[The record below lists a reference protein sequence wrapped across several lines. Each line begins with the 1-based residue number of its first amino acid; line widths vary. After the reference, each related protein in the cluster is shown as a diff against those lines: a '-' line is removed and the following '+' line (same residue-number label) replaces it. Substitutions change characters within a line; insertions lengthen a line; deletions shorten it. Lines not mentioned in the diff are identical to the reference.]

1 VYTTSGWVAKMG
13 IHIPLFRRAGHEES
27 VMAPP
32 EFAHEQASKLVQRLF
47 TATGQTAAASVMF
60 CGVER
65 GSGCSTVCGRTAELL
80 ASQVPGSVCVVDAN
94 LRAPS
99 LHRYFRLENREGFS
113 DALVGS
119 SSMQGFARQIQ
130 GRNLWVITAG
140 TSLDALLPACS
151 ERLNSQILTLRT
163 VFDYVL
169 VDVEPVNLSKNAALL
184 GQLVEGVV
192 LVIESNS
199 ATRESARQTKEILK
213 AANVRILGAVLNKWT
228 SPVPAKTAV
237 AAEPAQAAKP
247 VANEALRKPKATPK
261 ASGRPAPRR
270 AAPEPIA
277 RKTPPTTALA
287 KTEKLDVPAKAAKR
301 RGWVRFLRP
310 AAAPNPER
318 GRPIAKEQ
326 VRQAP
331 TREVPKGNIRRQQ
344 PAAQGAWKKP
354 APPPT
359 PTLALPPA
367 KEAPHVDTSA
377 PPPQNDA
384 PQEPP
389 ISTTSSAA
397 ASEPVV
403 TTPTPEAAP
412 EESAPTAATEN
423 TPVETI
429 AAAVERQSSPRQTS
443 PWRSKLAA
451 AAIGAIAA
459 GGTLWFMHGRQ
470 VISNRPQQASETAA
484 VLVSNPLGLQVD
496 RTGGM
501 LDILWDRTS
510 ATAENSNGGV
520 VTIHDG
526 DRVKRVRLDPGE
538 IRTGHI
544 YYRPRSAALD
554 IRLEVA
560 VEDGGTAS
568 ESVLVVNAPTAGLR
582 SFN

>member
-1 VYTTSGWVAKMG
+1 MYTTCGWLAKMG
-13 IHIPLFRRAGHEES
+13 IRVPLFRRADHDES
-27 VMAPP
+27 ITASPDVAQ
-32 EFAHEQASKLVQRLF
+32 EQASKLVQRLF
-47 TATGQTAAASVMF
+47 TPTGQASAASVMF
-60 CGVER
+60 CGVES

-80 ASQVPGSVCVVDAN
+80 SSQVPGSVCVVDAN

-99 LHRYFRLENREGFS
+99 LHRYFQLDNREGFS
-113 DALVGS
+113 DALAKS
-119 SSMQGFARQIQ
+119 SSMQGFARQMQ

-140 TSLDALLPACS
+140 TSLDVLLPACL
-151 ERLNSQILTLRT
+151 ERLNSQLLTLRT

-169 VDVEPVNLSKNAALL
+169 VDVEPVSLSKNAVLL
-184 GQLVEGVV
+184 GQLVEGAV

-199 ATRESARQTKEILK
+199 ATRESARQTKEILN

-228 SPVPAKTAV
+228 APVPAKTA
-237 AAEPAQAAKP
+237 APEQAQAPKP
-247 VANEALRKPKATPK
+247 VASEASRKPKAVPT

-270 AAPEPIA
+270 AAPEPIV
-277 RKTPPTTALA
+277 RKTPPTNALVKA
-287 KTEKLDVPAKAAKR
+287 SKLEVPAKAAKR
-301 RGWVRFLRP
+301 RGWIRFLRP
-310 AAAPNPER
+310 ATAAKSER
-318 GRPIAKEQ
+318 GRSIVKEQ
-326 VRQAP
+326 TRPAP
-331 TREVPKGNIRRQQ
+331 TREAPKGNIRRQQ
-344 PAAQGAWKKP
+344 PTAQGAWKKP
-354 APPPT
+354 APPP
-359 PTLALPPA
+359 PPPA
-367 KEAPHVDTSA
+367 DETPRLETAAT
-377 PPPQNDA
+377 PPPSDA
-384 PQEPP
+384 PQELP
-389 ISTTSSAA
+389 ISATSSVAP
-397 ASEPVV
+397 SEPVV
-403 TTPTPEAAP
+403 TPPAPTAAP
-412 EESAPTAATEN
+412 EEVAATEK

-429 AAAVERQSSPRQTS
+429 AAAVERQSAPRQTS

-470 VISNRPQQASETAA
+470 IVINRPQQVGETVP

-496 RTGGM
+496 RNGGM

>member
-1 VYTTSGWVAKMG
+1 MG
-13 IHIPLFRRAGHEES
+13 IRIPLFRRAGHDAS
-27 VMAPP
+27 VMAPH
-32 EFAHEQASKLVQRLF
+32 EFAQEQASNLVQRLF
-47 TATGQTAAASVMF
+47 TPTGQKAAASVMF
-60 CGVER
+60 CGVES
-65 GSGCSTVCGRTAELL
+65 GSGCSTVCGRTAEVL

-94 LRAPS
+94 LHAPS
-99 LHRYFRLENREGFS
+99 LHRYFQLENREGFS
-113 DALVGS
+113 DALVRS

-140 TSLDALLPACS
+140 TSLDVALPLCS
-151 ERLNSQILTLRT
+151 ERLNSQILTLRS

-169 VDVEPVNLSKNAALL
+169 VDVEPVNLSKNALLL

-192 LVIESNS
+192 LVIESHA

-228 SPVPAKTAV
+228 SPVLAKTT
-237 AAEPAQAAKP
+237 AAPEPARAAKP
-247 VANEALRKPKATPK
+247 VASEASRKPKVTPK

-270 AAPEPIA
+270 AAPEPIM

-287 KTEKLDVPAKAAKR
+287 KTEKLHVPAKAAK

-310 AAAPNPER
+310 AAAPSPER
-318 GRPIAKEQ
+318 GRSIAKEQ

-354 APPPT
+354 ALPLPPP
-359 PTLALPPA
+359 AA
-367 KEAPHVDTSA
+367 KETARLETVAT
-377 PPPQNDA
+377 PPPSDA
-384 PQEPP
+384 PQELP

-403 TTPTPEAAP
+403 TAPTPKAAP
-412 EESAPTAATEN
+412 EELAPAAAAE

-429 AAAVERQSSPRQTS
+429 AAAVQRQSSPRQTS
-443 PWRSKLAA
+443 PWRSKLVA
-451 AAIGAIAA
+451 AAIGTIAA
-459 GGTLWFMHGRQ
+459 GGTLWFMNGRQ
-470 VISNRPQQASETAA
+470 VVSHRPQQVSET
-484 VLVSNPLGLQVD
+484 VPVVVSNPLGLQVD

-568 ESVLVVNAPTAGLR
+568 ESVLVVNAPTAGLQ

>member
-1 VYTTSGWVAKMG
+1 MG
-13 IHIPLFRRAGHEES
+13 IRVPLFRRANHDES
-27 VMAPP
+27 VMTPP
-32 EFAHEQASKLVQRLF
+32 EFAQEQASKLVQRLF
-47 TATGQTAAASVMF
+47 TPRGQTAAASVMF

-65 GSGCSTVCGRTAELL
+65 GSGCSTVCARTAEVL
-80 ASQVPGSVCVVDAN
+80 ASQVPGSVCVLDAN
-94 LRAPS
+94 LHAPS
-99 LHRYFRLENREGFS
+99 LHRYFQLENREGFS
-113 DALVGS
+113 DALVTS
-119 SSMQGFARQIQ
+119 SSLQGFARQIQ
-130 GRNLWVITAG
+130 GGNLWVITAG
-140 TSLDALLPACS
+140 TTLGISLPASS

-169 VDVEPVNLSKNAALL
+169 VDVEPVTLSKNAALL

-213 AANVRILGAVLNKWT
+213 AANVRIVGAVLNKWT

-237 AAEPAQAAKP
+237 AAQPAQAAKP
-247 VANEALRKPKATPK
+247 VASEALRKPKATPTPK
-261 ASGRPAPRR
+261 ASSRPAPRR
-270 AAPEPIA
+270 AAPEPMVP
-277 RKTPPTTALA
+277 KTPPTTALA
-287 KTEKLDVPAKAAKR
+287 KTTKLDVPRKAVKR

-310 AAAPNPER
+310 AADPTSER
-318 GRPIAKEQ
+318 SRPIAKEQ
-326 VRQAP
+326 TRPAP
-331 TREVPKGNIRRQQ
+331 TREVPKGNIRKQQ
-344 PAAQGAWKKP
+344 PTAQGVWKTP
-354 APPPT
+354 APPP
-359 PTLALPPA
+359 
-367 KEAPHVDTSA
+367 A
-377 PPPQNDA
+377 PPPVNEPPRLEAAPTPPQTDA
-384 PQEPP
+384 PQEIP

-403 TTPTPEAAP
+403 TAPTPKPAA
-412 EESAPTAATEN
+412 EEFAPAAAEN
-423 TPVETI
+423 PPVETM
-429 AAAVERQSSPRQTS
+429 AAAIERQSQPRQTS

-459 GGTLWFMHGRQ
+459 GGTLWFMNGRQ
-470 VISNRPQQASETAA
+470 IVSHRPPQVSETAA
-484 VLVSNPLGLQVD
+484 VVVSNPLGLQVD
-496 RTGGM
+496 RNGGM

-510 ATAENSNGGV
+510 ATAANSNGGV

-568 ESVLVVNAPTAGLR
+568 ESVLVVNAPTAGLQ

>member
-1 VYTTSGWVAKMG
+1 MYTTSGWVAKMG
-13 IHIPLFRRAGHEES
+13 IRIPLFRRAGHDES
-27 VMAPP
+27 VMAPSQ
-32 EFAHEQASKLVQRLF
+32 FAHEQASKLVQRLF
-47 TATGQTAAASVMF
+47 TPAGQTAAASVMF

-94 LRAPS
+94 LHAPS
-99 LHRYFRLENREGFS
+99 LHRYFQLENREGFS
-113 DALVGS
+113 DALVRS

-130 GRNLWVITAG
+130 GHNLWVITAG
-140 TSLDALLPACS
+140 TSLDVLLPACS

-169 VDVEPVNLSKNAALL
+169 VDVEPVTLSKNAALL

-192 LVIESNS
+192 LVIESHS
-199 ATRESARQTKEILK
+199 ATRE

-247 VANEALRKPKATPK
+247 VASEASRKPKATPK
-261 ASGRPAPRR
+261 SSGRPASRQ
-270 AAPEPIA
+270 ATPEPIM

-287 KTEKLDVPAKAAKR
+287 KATKLEVPAKAAKR

-310 AAAPNPER
+310 AAAPSPER
-318 GRPIAKEQ
+318 GRSIPKES

-331 TREVPKGNIRRQQ
+331 TREVPKGNVKRQQ
-344 PAAQGAWKKP
+344 PTAQGAWKKP
-354 APPPT
+354 APPPPP
-359 PTLALPPA
+359 PTA
-367 KEAPHVDTSA
+367 KEMPRLEAAA
-377 PPPQNDA
+377 PPPQSDT
-384 PQEPP
+384 PQELP
-389 ISTTSSAA
+389 ISTISSVA

-403 TTPTPEAAP
+403 TAPTSKAAP
-412 EESAPTAATEN
+412 EELAPAAAAEN

-429 AAAVERQSSPRQTS
+429 AAAVERQSPPRQTS
-443 PWRSKLAA
+443 PWRSKLIA
-451 AAIGAIAA
+451 AAIGTIAA
-459 GGTLWFMHGRQ
+459 GGTLWFMNGRQ
-470 VISNRPQQASETAA
+470 VVSHRPQQISET
-484 VLVSNPLGLQVD
+484 VPVMVSNPLGLQVD

-510 ATAENSNGGV
+510 ATAENSNGGI

-568 ESVLVVNAPTAGLR
+568 ESVLVVNAPTNGLQ

>member
-1 VYTTSGWVAKMG
+1 MG
-13 IHIPLFRRAGHEES
+13 IRVPLFRRAGHDES
-27 VMAPP
+27 VMAAP
-32 EFAHEQASKLVQRLF
+32 EFAQEQASNLVQRLF
-47 TATGQTAAASVMF
+47 TPTGQAAAASVMF

-65 GSGCSTVCGRTAELL
+65 GSGCSTVCGRTAEIL

-99 LHRYFRLENREGFS
+99 LHRYFQLENREGFS

-119 SSMQGFARQIQ
+119 SSMQGFARQVQ

-140 TSLDALLPACS
+140 TSLDASLAACS

-169 VDVEPVNLSKNAALL
+169 VDVEPVSLSKNAALL

-199 ATRESARQTKEILK
+199 ATRESARQTKEILN

-228 SPVPAKTAV
+228 SPVPAKAAV
-237 AAEPAQAAKP
+237 APGPARAARP
-247 VANEALRKPKATPK
+247 VAKEALRKPKATPK
-261 ASGRPAPRR
+261 ASGRPVPQRT
-270 AAPEPIA
+270 APEPMV
-277 RKTPPTTALA
+277 RKTPPTNALA
-287 KTEKLDVPAKAAKR
+287 KTTKLEVPAKTAKR

-310 AAAPNPER
+310 ATAPNSER
-318 GRPIAKEQ
+318 GRSVAKEQ
-326 VRQAP
+326 TRPAP

-354 APPPT
+354 ALPLPSPAPKET
-359 PTLALPPA
+359 PRLETVA
-367 KEAPHVDTSA
+367 A
-377 PPPQNDA
+377 PPPSDA
-384 PQEPP
+384 SQELPT
-389 ISTTSSAA
+389 STTSSAA

-403 TTPTPEAAP
+403 TAPTPKTAS
-412 EESAPTAATEN
+412 EESAPAAAAENTPVEN

-429 AAAVERQSSPRQTS
+429 AAAVERQSSPGQTS
-443 PWRSKLAA
+443 PWRSKLIA
-451 AAIGAIAA
+451 AAISTIAA
-459 GGTLWFMHGRQ
+459 GGTLWIMHGRQ
-470 VISNRPQQASETAA
+470 VVSNRPQQVSET
-484 VLVSNPLGLQVD
+484 VPVVVSNPLGLQVD

-510 ATAENSNGGV
+510 STAENSNGGV

-526 DRVKRVRLDPGE
+526 GRVKRVRLDPGE

>member
-1 VYTTSGWVAKMG
+1 MYTTSGWVAKMG
-13 IHIPLFRRAGHEES
+13 IHIPLFRRAGHDES
-27 VMAPP
+27 VMARP
-32 EFAHEQASKLVQRLF
+32 EFAQEQASKLVQRLF
-47 TATGQTAAASVMF
+47 TSAGQTAAASVMF

-65 GSGCSTVCGRTAELL
+65 GSGCSTVCGRTAEVL

-94 LRAPS
+94 LHAPS
-99 LHRYFRLENREGFS
+99 LHRYFQLENREGFS
-113 DALVGS
+113 DALVKS

-140 TSLDALLPACS
+140 TSLDVLLPACS

-169 VDVEPVNLSKNAALL
+169 IDVEPVNLSKNAALL
-184 GQLVEGVV
+184 GQLVEGAV

-228 SPVPAKTAV
+228 SPVPAKTVA
-237 AAEPAQAAKP
+237 AAEPAQAAKA
-247 VANEALRKPKATPK
+247 VASEASRRPKATSK
-261 ASGRPAPRR
+261 ASGRPTPPR
-270 AAPEPIA
+270 AAPEPIM
-277 RKTPPTTALA
+277 RKTPPTNALVKA
-287 KTEKLDVPAKAAKR
+287 TKLEVPPKAAKR

-310 AAAPNPER
+310 AAAPSPER
-318 GRPIAKEQ
+318 GRSIAKEQ
-326 VRQAP
+326 VRKVP
-331 TREVPKGNIRRQQ
+331 TREVPKGNIRKQQ
-344 PAAQGAWKKP
+344 PAGQGGWKKP
-354 APPPT
+354 APPPS
-359 PTLALPPA
+359 PPA
-367 KEAPHVDTSA
+367 AKETPRLETA
-377 PPPQNDA
+377 PPPPSDA
-384 PQEPP
+384 PQEVP
-389 ISTTSSAA
+389 ISTTNSAA

-403 TTPTPEAAP
+403 TAPTPTAAP
-412 EESAPTAATEN
+412 EESAPAAAAEN

-429 AAAVERQSSPRQTS
+429 AAAVERQSPPPQTS
-443 PWRSKLAA
+443 PWHSKLIA
-451 AAIGAIAA
+451 AAIGTIAA

-470 VISNRPQQASETAA
+470 LVSHPPQQVSETVA
-484 VLVSNPLGLQVD
+484 VVVSNPLGLQVD

-568 ESVLVVNAPTAGLR
+568 ESVLVVNAPTSGLQ